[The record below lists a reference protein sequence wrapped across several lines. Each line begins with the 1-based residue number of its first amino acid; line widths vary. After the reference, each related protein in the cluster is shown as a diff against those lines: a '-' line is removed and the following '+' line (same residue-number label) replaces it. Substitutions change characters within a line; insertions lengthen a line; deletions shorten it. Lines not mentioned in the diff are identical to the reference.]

1 MNLLQAIILGI
12 VQGLT
17 EFLPVS
23 SSGHLTLVSALMD
36 LPSDILFTVVV
47 HVATLLAVVIA
58 FRSDIVKLV
67 RGLLGL
73 CFDGFKTRGLSNRR
87 LVVMGLEALRQP
99 QRAELRLGDGAL
111 HGDLGQLRDRADSGG
126 YLGAVVRLRADG
138 DSAADSDWRTGIHVL
153 RLCGALRAPPPG
165 GDAPAS
171 GNRTGNY
178 GKS

>member
-58 FRSDIVKLV
+58 FRSDIVKLIR
-67 RGLLGL
+67 RGNQG
-73 CFDGFKTRGLSNRR
+73 
-87 LVVMGLEALRQP
+87 
-99 QRAELRLGDGAL
+99 
-111 HGDLGQLRDRADSGG
+111 
-126 YLGAVVRLRADG
+126 
-138 DSAADSDWRTGIHVL
+138 
-153 RLCGALRAPPPG
+153 
-165 GDAPAS
+165 
-171 GNRTGNY
+171 
-178 GKS
+178 